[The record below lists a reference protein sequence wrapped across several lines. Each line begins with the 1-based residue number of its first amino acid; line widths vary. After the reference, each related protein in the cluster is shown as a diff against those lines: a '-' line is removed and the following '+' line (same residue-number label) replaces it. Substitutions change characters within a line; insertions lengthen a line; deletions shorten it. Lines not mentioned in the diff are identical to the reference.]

1 MHARLFSS
9 ALCSAAIG
17 LAVAM
22 ATFPVQAASN
32 LNSSRSNIY
41 RLISNDADASACL
54 KAGGI
59 VVVKDGKRVCEI
71 KAPAVN
77 LNSSKSN

>member
-1 MHARLFSS
+1 MHARLFST
-9 ALCSAAIG
+9 ALCGAAMG

-22 ATFPVQAASN
+22 ATFPVHAASN

-41 RLISNDADASACL
+41 RPISNDADASACV

-59 VVVKDGKRVCEI
+59 VVVKDGKRVCNMP
-71 KAPAVN
+71 APAVN